1 MSKKMTLERVRKKF
15 GANTSEIKEEYERKI
30 KELEVKI
37 EQLKNERDARLTK
50 TEKQFRKDSCITLK
64 WLVGQEDY
72 NWLNE
77 WLAKNK
83 EKEMK
88 EAEKRHK
95 TKHVNQLKEMSVEDY
110 LFYYFNNPK
119 IQGRLKKEM
128 KKSKSEEA
136 ERLSLILTKLKLENL
151 RLDRTRI

>member
-1 MSKKMTLERVRKKF
+1 MSEKMTLERVRKKF
-15 GANTSEIKEEYERKI
+15 SANTSEIKEEYERKI

-37 EQLKNERDARLTK
+37 EQLKNERDARLTRA
-50 TEKQFRKDSCITLK
+50 EKQFRKDSCITLK

-95 TKHVNQLKEMSVEDY
+95 TKHVNQLKEMGVEDY
-110 LFYYFNNPK
+110 LFYYFNSPK
-119 IQGRLKKEM
+119 IEGRLKKEM
-128 KKSKSEEA
+128 KQSKSEEA

-151 RLDRTRI
+151 RLVRTRI